1 VSARYQEFTDAF
13 ADVRPAT
20 GADFLI
26 AQTRLVHAWR
36 RFPFLDPQ
44 LPADLL
50 PERWPGITA
59 ARLFHSRHAEWQDM
73 AQRHWDAMLAE
84 TALPS
89 A

>member
-44 LPADLL
+44 LP
-50 PERWPGITA
+50 R
-59 ARLFHSRHAEWQDM
+59 
-73 AQRHWDAMLAE
+73 
-84 TALPS
+84 
-89 A
+89 